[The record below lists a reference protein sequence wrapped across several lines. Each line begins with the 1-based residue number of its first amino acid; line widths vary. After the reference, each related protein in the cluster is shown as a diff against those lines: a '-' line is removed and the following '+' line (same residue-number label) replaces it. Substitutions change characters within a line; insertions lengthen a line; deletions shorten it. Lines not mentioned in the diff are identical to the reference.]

1 MQLTINQ
8 FEVLTTIEE
17 NEKKL
22 SQRDIAKETKL
33 SLGTINKVISEL
45 LENKLI
51 DKENAI
57 TQNGLKVLE
66 PYRVKR
72 AIFLA
77 AGFGSRLVP
86 ITLNTPK
93 PLVLVNGKRIIETLL
108 DAVVKAEIEEI
119 YIVTGYLS
127 EQFEILKKK
136 YPQIKFVENNMYN
149 EANNISSAVC
159 VRYLLQNAYVLEA
172 DLLLRNKKL
181 IRKYEYETNFL
192 SIPVESTDDWC
203 FATDHNGV
211 ITEEKVGGTDCHQM
225 VGISYWSEA
234 DGIKLANDLN
244 EVYLSQGGK
253 ERYWEQVPLVY
264 KKENYQVHVRECIA
278 EDITEID
285 TFNEL
290 KAIDNRYVT
299 G

>member
-1 MQLTINQ
+1 MITKREFDMLVLLTETK
-8 FEVLTTIEE
+8 EVV
-17 NEKKL
+17 
-22 SQRDIAKETKL
+22 SQRNMEERLKISTEAVNKTVKELTEKNYCKN
-33 SLGTINKVISEL
+33 GQ
-45 LENKLI
+45 
-51 DKENAI
+51 I
-57 TQNGLKVLE
+57 TQAGLDALE

-72 AIFLA
+72 AIFVA
-77 AGFGSRLVP
+77 AGFGSRMVP

-93 PLVLVNGKRIIETLL
+93 PLVRVNGTRIIDTLL
-108 DAVVKAEIEEI
+108 DAAVEAGIPEIV
-119 YIVTGYLS
+119 IVRGYLG
-127 EQFEILKKK
+127 EQFDQLLYK
-136 YPQIKFVENNMYN
+136 YPNIRFVENPIYN

-192 SIPVESTDDWC
+192 SIPVESTDDW
-203 FATDHNGV
+203 
-211 ITEEKVGGTDCHQM
+211 HQM